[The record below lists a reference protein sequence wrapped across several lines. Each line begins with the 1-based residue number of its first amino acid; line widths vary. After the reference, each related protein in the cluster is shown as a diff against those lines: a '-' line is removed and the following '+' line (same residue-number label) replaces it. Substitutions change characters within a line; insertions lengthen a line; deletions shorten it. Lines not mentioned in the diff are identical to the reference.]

1 MLVTPSFY
9 LQICLHKHYFH
20 FYFKQC
26 HNIHITNLANLFT
39 NNHTMAKSSTRKASK
54 TSGNKSVASPVAGKN
69 AMPNSPTASIAS
81 TASISSMVSL

>member
-1 MLVTPSFY
+1 
-9 LQICLHKHYFH
+9 
-20 FYFKQC
+20 
-26 HNIHITNLANLFT
+26 
-39 NNHTMAKSSTRKASK
+39 MAKSSTCKASK